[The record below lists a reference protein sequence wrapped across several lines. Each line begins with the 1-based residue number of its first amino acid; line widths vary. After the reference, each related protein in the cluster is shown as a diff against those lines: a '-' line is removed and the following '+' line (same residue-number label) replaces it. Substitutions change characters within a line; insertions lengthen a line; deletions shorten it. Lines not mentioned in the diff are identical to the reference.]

1 MRLFILFLSSLLL
14 AGCVSKDPFVMHPDS
29 PVLIQSGRGTVTIAI
44 YDRESNTLVGQGTVN
59 LADYVG
65 WTIHKYDWDAYIEDH
80 E

>member
-1 MRLFILFLSSLLL
+1 MTRFALLLCSVLL
-14 AGCVSKDPFVMHPDS
+14 AGCVVKDPFVMHPDS
-29 PVLIQSGRGTVTIAI
+29 PVLIQSGRGSVAIAI

-65 WTIHKYDWDAYIEDH
+65 WTIHKYDWDAYIEDQ